1 MKKFITG
8 SILALLGMGLVQA
21 QFNTDS
27 KMVGASSSMDFG
39 IFSRTDKESDIKT
52 GTIKFD
58 LNPRFGYFIDNM
70 FAAGMDMGV
79 STSRKKVGENDP
91 TSENEYTLGFF
102 SRYYYQTA
110 SPVVPFG
117 EINAGL
123 GRSVSK
129 STVFTEEKVKYKDN
143 ILYAGAG
150 VGAAFFLAD
159 NFALEGML
167 MYDLHRIKDLDTDGK
182 HNTHGLLLKFGFTF
196 FFNSLLQE

>member
-1 MKKFITG
+1 MKKIVTG
-8 SILALLGMGLVQA
+8 FILAFLAMGLVHS

-39 IFSRTDKESDIKT
+39 FFSAKGGESDIKT
-52 GTIKFD
+52 KTIGFD
-58 LNPRFGYFIDNM
+58 FNPRFGYFVDNM
-70 FAAGMDMGV
+70 FAAGMDMDLNIRRTKEGDL
-79 STSRKKVGENDP
+79 DP
-91 TSENEYTLGFF
+91 RSNNSYSVGFF

-129 STVFTEEKVKYKDN
+129 YTDFTGETAKSKHN
-143 ILYAGAG
+143 LFYAGVG
-150 VGAAFFLAD
+150 GGAAFFLAD

-167 MYDLHRIKDLDTDGK
+167 LYDFERQKNTDTDGK
-182 HNTHGLLLKFGFTF
+182 YNTHGLLLKFGFTF